1 MSESILQI
9 AYRMKI
15 LSMKNTRLLL
25 RIEVIP
31 NAYDCRKVFVSLE
44 LETLITCMLVGYD
57 FMVNME
63 GIEGTQA
70 SRFKIVC
77 NYRV

>member
-1 MSESILQI
+1 
-9 AYRMKI
+9 MKI

-25 RIEVIP
+25 PIEFIP

-44 LETLITCMLVGYD
+44 LETVLTCMLVGYD

-63 GIEGTQA
+63 GTRTLKPVDSKLFAI
-70 SRFKIVC
+70 
-77 NYRV
+77 RV

>member
-44 LETLITCMLVGYD
+44 LETVITCMLVGYHD
-57 FMVNME
+57 FTVNME
-63 GIEGTQA
+63 GTEDTQA
-70 SRFKIVC
+70 SSFKIVC
-77 NYRV
+77 N